1 MRVILKYLRTNC
13 CYLYATAAGA
23 SAAGAGGAAATGGGA
38 AAAAGVLGSGM
49 VVAIPSPRELSRLSS
64 RSVGSGIFCYTKQ
77 GVHSFVS

>member
-23 SAAGAGGAAATGGGA
+23 SAAGAGGAAATGGG